1 MTSNKYTKVSIE
13 EFNQLIFEDLTPEEK
28 TQYLAHSLE
37 LALKESGE
45 EGVKFGDVK
54 MGFKVE

>member
-45 EGVKFGDVK
+45 EVKFGDVK